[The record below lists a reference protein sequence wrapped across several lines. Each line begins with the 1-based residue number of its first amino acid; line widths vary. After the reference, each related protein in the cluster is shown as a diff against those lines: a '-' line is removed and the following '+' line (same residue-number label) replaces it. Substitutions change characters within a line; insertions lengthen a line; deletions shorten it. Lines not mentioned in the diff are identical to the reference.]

1 MNKYRKNTMNNA
13 ISNNDLIKKIS
24 APAGRL
30 FLATIFFMSGISK
43 ISGYAGTQ
51 GYMDAMGV
59 PGSLLP
65 LVIALEIIGG
75 AAIILGF
82 KTKLVALVFAG
93 FSIASAVLFH
103 ANFSDQ
109 MQMGMFMK
117 NIAIAGGFLLLV
129 AQGPGAYALD
139 NRSAK

>member
-1 MNKYRKNTMNNA
+1 MNKYRKNTMNNV
-13 ISNNDLIKKIS
+13 INNNDLIKKIS
-24 APAGRL
+24 APVGRL

-51 GYMDAMGV
+51 DYMDAMGV

-82 KTKLVALVFAG
+82 KTKLVALVFSG

>member
-1 MNKYRKNTMNNA
+1 MNKV
-13 ISNNDLIKKIS
+13 ISNKDLIKGFS
-24 APAGRL
+24 APVGRL
-30 FLATIFFMSGISK
+30 FLATIFFMSGLNK
-43 ISGYAGTQ
+43 LSGYAGTQ
-51 GYMDAMGV
+51 GYMEAMGV

-65 LVIALEIIGG
+65 LVIALEVIGG

-82 KTKLVALVFAG
+82 KTKFVALALAG
-93 FSIASAVLFH
+93 FSVASAVLFH
-103 ANFSDQ
+103 ANLSDQ

-139 NRSAK
+139 NRRAK

>member
-1 MNKYRKNTMNNA
+1 MNNA

-51 GYMDAMGV
+51 GYMDGMGV